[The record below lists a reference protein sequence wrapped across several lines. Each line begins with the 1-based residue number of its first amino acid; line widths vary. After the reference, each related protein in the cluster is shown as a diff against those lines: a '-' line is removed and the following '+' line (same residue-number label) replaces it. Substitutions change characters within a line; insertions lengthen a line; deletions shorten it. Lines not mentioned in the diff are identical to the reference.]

1 MWVLTPCVG
10 RDDVLDRLRLL
21 LSSNRWVTLT
31 GAPGCGKTL
40 VARHIAGGAGVVVWL
55 AGHHHATTESLVTA
69 CLDALDAEVAP
80 GDSPTMALKRALDGR
95 DVLVVLDGVD
105 ALEGLGEILNDLV
118 EDSEAWRL
126 LCTATTVA
134 GRAHEQVV
142 RMPPLPLPS
151 SREPLEGPAL
161 ELLLARVA
169 AAGGHSVDLEQHD
182 AILRRLLRASGG
194 LPSLIEQLAVQ
205 IALIGVSD
213 VSPAASLAEAVRRSY
228 DLLDV
233 GQQQCFRRL
242 ALIGRPVGLD
252 VLADVCGVSRPQAV
266 QLAAALARR
275 SLVEVGPDGSF
286 DMLPPMRQV
295 GWALAEGTDDAQQAL
310 AGLLTWADRVIPQE
324 VNAGSADAPFLS
336 QLALVATAVRQ
347 ACAVDATRPRGYG
360 IANRAFPSL
369 SAAMRAREALDLM
382 DAALASGDGPP
393 IIGSQL
399 ARRAGICASEVRGT
413 YEGLR
418 LLDRSE
424 EHARA
429 LDEPMRDVEL
439 ARTAAIRAEMHLD
452 AGDLVSAR
460 ADAERTLALGGDD
473 PYVIRQVRRT
483 LMDVCVSAGDFAEAD
498 QLAALIVDSPPPD
511 EVWIALSAR
520 TLQAKIAWEQ
530 GRLVEAASLA
540 LFARAQAQEIREDRI
555 ALLADTVHRMVAG
568 GPGLDV
574 EAETLPWAVR
584 LTVQL
589 QDARELLADGDI
601 SRAAGRAADIVVLAD
616 SSKLGRD
623 AVEARLLV
631 ADALMRLGEPAQAQ
645 ASYLSVLRRAV
656 EVPMPLRAAD
666 ALDGLAAIAAES
678 GTTAY
683 RSVAGAAAA
692 LRVSRRAVGRDRPG
706 VVYAAGAI
714 RDCPTGWLE
723 RGQFTAAGVAAVAA
737 LFAGQEPAEAS
748 SSPLR
753 VLTKA
758 ERGVAELV
766 AEGLTSR
773 QIAEQLFVSPRTVDA
788 HLSHIF
794 RKLEIASRAK
804 LAALMVEIA

>member
-1 MWVLTPCVG
+1 M
-10 RDDVLDRLRLL
+10 
-21 LSSNRWVTLT
+21 TLT

-40 VARHIAGGAGVVVWL
+40 VARHTARAATAVVWV
-55 AGHHHATTESLVTA
+55 AGHHYATTESLVTA

-95 DVLVVLDGVD
+95 DTLLVLDGVD
-105 ALEGLGEILNDLV
+105 SIDGLDEVLNDLV
-118 EDSEAWRL
+118 EDAEGWKL

-134 GRAHEQVV
+134 GRPHEQVV
-142 RMPPLPLPS
+142 RVPPLPLPS
-151 SREPLEGPAL
+151 SKGPLEGPAL

-169 AAGGHSVDLEQHD
+169 AAGGHSVDLEQHEPM
-182 AILRRLLRASGG
+182 LRRLLRASGG

-213 VSPAASLAEAVRRSY
+213 VSPADTLAEAVRRSY
-228 DLLDV
+228 DLLDPD
-233 GQQQCFRRL
+233 QQQCFRRL
-242 ALIGRPVGLD
+242 AVIGRPVGLD

-266 QLAAALARR
+266 QLAAALVRR
-275 SLVEVGPDGSF
+275 SLVELHPDGSF
-286 DMLPPMRQV
+286 DMLPPMKEV
-295 GWALAEGTDDAQQAL
+295 GCALAEATDDAEQSWS
-310 AGLLTWADRVIPQE
+310 GLLAWADRVVPQA
-324 VNAGSADAPFLS
+324 VNAGSADAQFLT
-336 QLALVATAVRQ
+336 QLSLVDSAVRQ
-347 ACAVDATRPRGYG
+347 ACAADATRARGYA

-369 SAAMRAREALDLM
+369 SSSMRARDALGMM

-429 LDEPMRDVEL
+429 LDGPMRDVEL

-452 AGDLVSAR
+452 AGDLVAAR
-460 ADAERTLALGGDD
+460 ADAERTLALGGGD

-483 LMDVCVSAGDFAEAD
+483 LMDVCLSAGDFKEAD
-498 QLAALIVDSPPPD
+498 QLAALVVESPPPD

-555 ALLADTVHRMVAG
+555 ALLADTVHRMVTG
-568 GPGLDV
+568 GPGLTVD
-574 EAETLPWAVR
+574 AETLPWAVR
-584 LTVQL
+584 LCVQL
-589 QDARELLADGDI
+589 QNARELLAAGDL

-631 ADALMRLGEPAQAQ
+631 ADALMSLGEPAQAQ

-666 ALDGLAAIAAES
+666 ALDGLAAIAAQS
-678 GTTAY
+678 GMTAY

-692 LRVSRRAVGRDRPG
+692 LRASRRAVGRDRPG
-706 VVYAAGAI
+706 VVYAAGAL
-714 RDCPTGWLE
+714 RDCPSGWLE
-723 RGQFTAAGVAAVAA
+723 GGQFTAAGVAAVAA
-737 LFAGQEPAEAS
+737 LFAGQESAEPS